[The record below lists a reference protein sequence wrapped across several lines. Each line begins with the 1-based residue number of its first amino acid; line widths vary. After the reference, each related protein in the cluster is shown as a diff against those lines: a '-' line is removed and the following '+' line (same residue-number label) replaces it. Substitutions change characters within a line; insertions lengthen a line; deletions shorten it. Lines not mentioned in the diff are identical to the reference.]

1 MSSRIERVLGHMRA
15 RGLTQLMV
23 TDPKSIWYLT
33 GVDVE
38 PYERLFAF
46 LLRTDGRHAFFLNN
60 LYNVPKTEF
69 DEVWFSDTDDSI
81 GLMAAKIDRGARSLI
96 FTVSASCVIRDS
108 PGGLST
114 VSGTEKPLSMAGF
127 WSFITKAQR
136 MQAASRATIFTG
148 RL

>member
-46 LLRTDGRHAFFLNN
+46 LLRKN
-60 LYNVPKTEF
+60 
-69 DEVWFSDTDDSI
+69 
-81 GLMAAKIDRGARSLI
+81 
-96 FTVSASCVIRDS
+96 
-108 PGGLST
+108 
-114 VSGTEKPLSMAGF
+114 
-127 WSFITKAQR
+127 
-136 MQAASRATIFTG
+136 
-148 RL
+148 